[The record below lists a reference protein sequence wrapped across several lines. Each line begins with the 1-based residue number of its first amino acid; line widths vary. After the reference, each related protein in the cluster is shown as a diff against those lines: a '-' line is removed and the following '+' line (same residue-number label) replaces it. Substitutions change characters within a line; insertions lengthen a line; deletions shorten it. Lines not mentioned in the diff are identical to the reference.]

1 LSKVKKP
8 KNANKH
14 RALSAQ
20 QTIPYIAMHPDGICQ
35 ISGGL
40 YTKTLEYEDINY
52 AVAST
57 EDQSAIISGWSA
69 CLNYFDSSLPF
80 QLSFVNR
87 RSRNANRYKVNIPAQ
102 EDDFNSIRGE
112 YVEMLK
118 GQIANQGYE
127 IIQTVM
133 LENGRGFALGHHP
146 TAPSPYVTW
155 ACYDD
160 KDGKR
165 QYEWGHYGNDR
176 AALEQDF
183 AARVQEYQR
192 LYNVDVRQVE
202 APGLY
207 KYYSTQ
213 RPVDIGTF
221 PKPPRN
227 APDEIVNYD
236 QRVPVENG
244 SFLAWGHLT
253 YTRPLTKRQASDY
266 DLLSRKWGIDIFR
279 SIREQM
285 KTAAKLAEADR
296 GQAAPKKSAPDRGD
310 R

>member
-1 LSKVKKP
+1 MDK
-8 KNANKH
+8 
-14 RALSAQ
+14 
-20 QTIPYIAMHPDGICQ
+20 
-35 ISGGL
+35 
-40 YTKTLEYEDINY
+40 
-52 AVAST
+52 
-57 EDQSAIISGWSA
+57 
-69 CLNYFDSSLPF
+69 
-80 QLSFVNR
+80 
-87 RSRNANRYKVNIPAQ
+87 
-102 EDDFNSIRGE
+102 
-112 YVEMLK
+112 
-118 GQIANQGYE
+118 NQGYA
-127 IIQTVM
+127 ILKAVM
-133 LENGRGFALGHHP
+133 LENGRGFALGEHP
-146 TAPSPYVTW
+146 TAPSRYVTW

-160 KDGKR
+160 KDGQR
-165 QYEWGHYGNDR
+165 QYEWGHYGSDR

-266 DLLSRKWGIDIFR
+266 ELRPAPDNPDRPR

-285 KTAAKLAEADR
+285 KTAAKQAEADR